1 MAANVAGRCPR
12 VGGLC
17 WSGFGG
23 AHVDPFAK
31 VDSICSSCG
40 HAGPGRPSWRRAR
53 ETLPRNAPST
63 QQQMR
68 LELLQ
73 QVARF
78 DAKTLR
84 SEGAMVTDESN
95 GERFRFDLRT
105 GAIHASAPDC
115 ASVVTGYTKCY
126 FIDRAGHKYLE
137 LKRDKRTKLALRLI
151 GSPHATHTQGV
162 VDEGPNIGPVAWVM
176 AESITS
182 PLDAVV
188 RIRRT
193 EAVDG
198 LLTYELSTKRFRGS
212 HFQPALLR
220 IESDRLRL
228 SERGNKTVWERGPQR
243 IRFPAM
249 DRVVSRRSFSIAFN
263 ALAARGLSDHLLAGG
278 LANCGPRFA
287 NPKNP
292 VRTIRQAVFARTD
305 SYGVRARNVPGGK
318 MPLLVTAGW
327 PADGQ

>member
-1 MAANVAGRCPR
+1 MLIPSQK
-12 VGGLC
+12 LI
-17 WSGFGG
+17 
-23 AHVDPFAK
+23 PFA
-31 VDSICSSCG
+31 VLVVTLALAAPVG
-40 HAGPGRPSWRRAR
+40 AVPR

-84 SEGAMVTDESN
+84 SEGAMVTDDSN

-137 LKRDKRTKLALRLI
+137 LKRDKRTKMALRLI

-162 VDEGPNIGPVAWVM
+162 VDEGPDLGPVAWVM
-176 AESITS
+176 AQSITS

-198 LLTYELSTKRFRGS
+198 LLAYELSTKRFRGS

-263 ALAARGLSDHLLAGG
+263 ALAARELARSSARRWTRE
-278 LANCGPRFA
+278 LRAKIRA
-287 NPKNP
+287 NPRIRC
-292 VRTIRQAVFARTD
+292 VRSARQSSPRTTPTE
-305 SYGVRARNVPGGK
+305 YEHA
-318 MPLLVTAGW
+318 MFLVGRC
-327 PADGQ
+327 